1 MEFNFDQDILDYKK
15 RLELVEE
22 YIEAHENLSNKD
34 LEKLGNY
41 ILFCYDKKLKK
52 QNKLDTQHY
61 KALVNHQKKMKT
73 HIRQNKFKRLSLKSP
88 YWNNR
93 TNEVAINLNKE
104 RIESNKDI
112 LDLIDNQIDSLLNLK
127 QQAKSTT
134 TQGLNKSRLFKEI
147 NGDISF
153 LNQSKKTNQVFIKE
167 HGYNCHDPFKELDI
181 DYNNLKVMMILI
193 RNLPDLEVYPL
204 DSTIHHMAIDI
215 KRAIKRCNFTSK
227 QAVHLKR
234 YIDGECTKD
243 IHMKTVE
250 LAVKKVMKNLT
261 REI

>member
-1 MEFNFDQDILDYKK
+1 MNFNFDQSIEDYKK
-15 RLELVEE
+15 RLSLVED
-22 YIEAHENLSNKD
+22 YLDNHKNLSSKD

-41 ILFCYDKKLKK
+41 ILFAYDRKLKK
-52 QNKLDTQHY
+52 QNKLDGQHY
-61 KALVNHQKKMKT
+61 QVLVNHQKGRKI
-73 HIRQNKFKRLSLKSP
+73 HIKKKFKRLSLKSP

-127 QQAKSTT
+127 QKAKSTA
-134 TQGLNKSRLFKEI
+134 TQGVNKSRLFKEI

-153 LNQSKKTNQVFIKE
+153 LNQSKKINQVFIKE
-167 HGYNCHDPFKELDI
+167 HGYASYDPFKDLDV

-215 KRAIKRCNFTSK
+215 KRAIERCNFTSK
-227 QAVHLKR
+227 QAEHLKR
-234 YIDGECTKD
+234 YMEGENTKD
-243 IHMKTVE
+243 IHLKTVE
-250 LAVKKVMKNLT
+250 LAIKKVMKNL
-261 REI
+261 

>member
-1 MEFNFDQDILDYKK
+1 MNFNFNQSIEDYKK
-15 RLELVEE
+15 RLSLVED
-22 YIEAHENLSNKD
+22 YLDNHKNLSSKD

-41 ILFCYDKKLKK
+41 ILFAYDRKLKK
-52 QNKLDTQHY
+52 QNKLDGQHY
-61 KALVNHQKKMKT
+61 QVLVNHQKGRKI
-73 HIRQNKFKRLSLKSP
+73 HIKKKFKRLSLKSP

-127 QQAKSTT
+127 QKAKSTA
-134 TQGLNKSRLFKEI
+134 TQGVNNSRLFKEI

-153 LNQSKKTNQVFIKE
+153 LNQSKKINQVFIKE
-167 HGYNCHDPFKELDI
+167 HGYASYDPFKDLDV

-215 KRAIKRCNFTSK
+215 KRAIERCNFTSK
-227 QAVHLKR
+227 QAEHLKR
-234 YIDGECTKD
+234 YMEGENTKD
-243 IHMKTVE
+243 IHLKTVE
-250 LAVKKVMKNLT
+250 LAIKKVMKNL
-261 REI
+261 

>member
-1 MEFNFDQDILDYKK
+1 MSFNFDQSIEDYKK
-15 RLELVEE
+15 RLSLVED
-22 YIEAHENLSNKD
+22 YLDNHKNLSSKD

-41 ILFCYDKKLKK
+41 ILFAYDRKLKK
-52 QNKLDTQHY
+52 QNKLDGQHY
-61 KALVNHQKKMKT
+61 QVLVNHQKGRKI
-73 HIRQNKFKRLSLKSP
+73 HIQKKFKRLSLKSP

-127 QQAKSTT
+127 QKAKSTA
-134 TQGLNKSRLFKEI
+134 TQGVNKSRLFKEI

-153 LNQSKKTNQVFIKE
+153 LNQSKKINQVFIKE
-167 HGYNCHDPFKELDI
+167 HGYASYDPFKDLDV

-215 KRAIKRCNFTSK
+215 KRAIERCNFTSK
-227 QAVHLKR
+227 QAEHLKR
-234 YIDGECTKD
+234 YMEGENTKD
-243 IHMKTVE
+243 IHLKTVE
-250 LAVKKVMKNLT
+250 LAIKKVMKNL
-261 REI
+261 

>member
-1 MEFNFDQDILDYKK
+1 MSFNFDQSIEDYKK
-15 RLELVEE
+15 RLSLVED
-22 YIEAHENLSNKD
+22 YLDNHKNLSSKD

-41 ILFCYDKKLKK
+41 ILFAYDRKLKK
-52 QNKLDTQHY
+52 QNKLDGQHY
-61 KALVNHQKKMKT
+61 QVLVNHQKGRKI
-73 HIRQNKFKRLSLKSP
+73 HIKKKFKRLSLKSP

-127 QQAKSTT
+127 QQAKSTA
-134 TQGLNKSRLFKEI
+134 TQGVNKSRLFKEI

-153 LNQSKKTNQVFIKE
+153 LNQSKKINQVFIKE
-167 HGYNCHDPFKELDI
+167 HGYASYDPFKDLDV

-215 KRAIKRCNFTSK
+215 KRAIERCNFTSK
-227 QAVHLKR
+227 QAEHLKR
-234 YIDGECTKD
+234 YMEGENTKD
-243 IHMKTVE
+243 IHLKTVE
-250 LAVKKVMKNLT
+250 LAIKKVMKNL
-261 REI
+261 

>member
-1 MEFNFDQDILDYKK
+1 MTFKFNQDVTDYKE
-15 RLELVEE
+15 RLALVEE
-22 YIEAHENLSNKD
+22 YLKENKVNQKE
-34 LEKLGNY
+34 LETLGNY
-41 ILFCYDKKLKK
+41 ILFCYDKNIKK
-52 QNKLDTQHY
+52 QNKLDSQHY
-61 KALVNHQKKMKT
+61 QVLVNHQKGRKI
-73 HIRQNKFKRLSLKSP
+73 HIKKKFKRLSLKSP

-127 QQAKSTT
+127 QQAKSTA

-167 HGYNCHDPFKELDI
+167 HGYNCHDSFKELDI
-181 DYNNLKVMMILI
+181 DYNSLKLMMILI
-193 RNLPDLEVYPL
+193 RNLPDLEAYPL
-204 DSTIHHMAIDI
+204 DSTIYHIAMDI
-215 KRAIKRCNFTSK
+215 KTAIERCTFTSK
-227 QAVHLKR
+227 QAEHLKR
-234 YIDGECTKD
+234 YIEGENTKD

>member
-1 MEFNFDQDILDYKK
+1 MSFNFDQSIEDYKK
-15 RLELVEE
+15 RLSLVED
-22 YIEAHENLSNKD
+22 YLDNHKNLSSKD

-41 ILFCYDKKLKK
+41 ILFAYDRKLKK
-52 QNKLDTQHY
+52 QNKLDGQHY
-61 KALVNHQKKMKT
+61 QVLVNHQKGRKI
-73 HIRQNKFKRLSLKSP
+73 HIKKKFKRLSLKSP

-127 QQAKSTT
+127 QKAKSTA
-134 TQGLNKSRLFKEI
+134 TQGVNKSRLFKEI

-153 LNQSKKTNQVFIKE
+153 LNQSKKINQVFIKE
-167 HGYNCHDPFKELDI
+167 HGYASYDPFKDLDV

-215 KRAIKRCNFTSK
+215 NRAIERCNFTSK
-227 QAVHLKR
+227 QAEHLKR
-234 YIDGECTKD
+234 YMEGENTKD
-243 IHMKTVE
+243 IHLKTVE
-250 LAVKKVMKNLT
+250 LAIKKVMKNL
-261 REI
+261 

>member
-1 MEFNFDQDILDYKK
+1 MTFKFDKDITDYKE
-15 RLELVEE
+15 RLALVKQYLKENENVNQRELEM
-22 YIEAHENLSNKD
+22 
-34 LEKLGNY
+34 LGNY
-41 ILFCYDKKLKK
+41 ILFCYDKNIKK
-52 QNKLDTQHY
+52 QNKLDGQHY
-61 KALVNHQKKMKT
+61 QVLVNHQKGRKI
-73 HIRQNKFKRLSLKSP
+73 HIKKKFKRLSLKSP

-127 QQAKSTT
+127 QKAKSTA
-134 TQGLNKSRLFKEI
+134 TQGVNKSRLFKEI

-153 LNQSKKTNQVFIKE
+153 LNQSKKINQVFIKE
-167 HGYNCHDPFKELDI
+167 HGYASYDPFKDLDV

-215 KRAIKRCNFTSK
+215 KRAIERCNFTSK
-227 QAVHLKR
+227 QAEHLKR
-234 YIDGECTKD
+234 YMEGENTKD
-243 IHMKTVE
+243 IHLKTVE
-250 LAVKKVMKNLT
+250 LAIKKVIKNL
-261 REI
+261 

>member
-1 MEFNFDQDILDYKK
+1 MNFNFDQSIEDYEK

-22 YIEAHENLSNKD
+22 YLKENKVNQKE
-34 LEKLGNY
+34 LETLGNY
-41 ILFCYDKKLKK
+41 ILFCYDKNIKK
-52 QNKLDTQHY
+52 QNKLDGQHY
-61 KALVNHQKKMKT
+61 QVLVNHQKGRKI
-73 HIRQNKFKRLSLKSP
+73 HIKKKFKRLSLKSP

-127 QQAKSTT
+127 QKAKSTA
-134 TQGLNKSRLFKEI
+134 TQGVNKSRLFKEI

-153 LNQSKKTNQVFIKE
+153 LNQSKKINQVFIKE
-167 HGYNCHDPFKELDI
+167 HGYTSYDPFKDLDV

-215 KRAIKRCNFTSK
+215 KRAIERCNFTSK

-250 LAVKKVMKNLT
+250 LAIKKVMKNL
-261 REI
+261 

>member
-1 MEFNFDQDILDYKK
+1 MSFNFDQSIEDYKK
-15 RLELVEE
+15 RLSLVED
-22 YIEAHENLSNKD
+22 YLDNHKNLSSKD

-41 ILFCYDKKLKK
+41 ILFAYDRKLKK
-52 QNKLDTQHY
+52 QNKLDGQHY
-61 KALVNHQKKMKT
+61 QVLVNHQKGRKI
-73 HIRQNKFKRLSLKSP
+73 HIKKKFKRLSLKSP

-127 QQAKSTT
+127 QKAKSTA
-134 TQGLNKSRLFKEI
+134 TQGVNKSRLFKEI

-153 LNQSKKTNQVFIKE
+153 LNQSKKINQVFIKE
-167 HGYNCHDPFKELDI
+167 HGYASYDPFKDLDV

-215 KRAIKRCNFTSK
+215 KRAIERCNFTSK
-227 QAVHLKR
+227 QAEHLKR
-234 YIDGECTKD
+234 YMEGENTKD
-243 IHMKTVE
+243 IHLKTVE
-250 LAVKKVMKNLT
+250 LAIKKVMKNL
-261 REI
+261 